1 MRIHVGCELS
11 FEFPQVT
18 PMIVT
23 LNVHFS
29 RFSDLEHPDY
39 LMTTPSVP
47 VEGYRDSFGNWCS
60 RLVAPAGRFSVG
72 TDAVVRDAGV
82 PDPVDLDAL
91 QHQVQHLPA
100 DTLQFL
106 LGSRYCETDRLSD
119 EAWRLF
125 GHTPLGWPRVQAI
138 CDFVHDHIVFGYEHS
153 RPTRTAYEAYV
164 ERRGVCRDFA
174 HLAVAFRRSLNIP
187 TSYCT
192 GYITGI
198 RSPPPYP
205 PMDFSGWIG
214 VRPCGPWPAIDP
226 PNTAPHSVRTLIAH

>member
-82 PDPVDLDAL
+82 PDPVDLDPL

-100 DTLQFL
+100 DSLLFL

-119 EAWRLF
+119 DAWRLF

-138 CDFVHDHIVFGYEHS
+138 CDFVHTHMSFGYEHS
-153 RPTRTAYEAYV
+153 RATRTPMESLM
-164 ERRGVCRDFA
+164 RRPAR
-174 HLAVAFRRSLNIP
+174 
-187 TSYCT
+187 
-192 GYITGI
+192 IT
-198 RSPPPYP
+198 
-205 PMDFSGWIG
+205 SGW
-214 VRPCGPWPAIDP
+214 
-226 PNTAPHSVRTLIAH
+226 

>member
-1 MRIHVGCELS
+1 MMRIHVGCELS

-82 PDPVDLDAL
+82 PDP
-91 QHQVQHLPA
+91 
-100 DTLQFL
+100 
-106 LGSRYCETDRLSD
+106 
-119 EAWRLF
+119 
-125 GHTPLGWPRVQAI
+125 
-138 CDFVHDHIVFGYEHS
+138 
-153 RPTRTAYEAYV
+153 
-164 ERRGVCRDFA
+164 
-174 HLAVAFRRSLNIP
+174 
-187 TSYCT
+187 
-192 GYITGI
+192 
-198 RSPPPYP
+198 
-205 PMDFSGWIG
+205 
-214 VRPCGPWPAIDP
+214 
-226 PNTAPHSVRTLIAH
+226 